1 MVQPPTTTNSS
12 PAKTPKPRV
21 HRRTGRLGR
30 ILLGLVLGLVACT
43 LLGLSSAACGTSGR
57 ELRDPAP
64 GATAPPRRTS
74 TTSSRN
80 VQVIPDA
87 SGVVLQPSGFTLGS
101 PSWPADGAIPM
112 EFGCAGDDIA
122 PPLTISGV
130 PDGTAELLLVAFDV
144 EARTQP
150 RWIVAGIPITT
161 TLIGQGALPSG
172 AIAVVN
178 STGSTSWA
186 GPCPTPGS
194 STTFQLRL
202 YALRT
207 PSGVTAASDSP
218 AVTVALTTATQAAV
232 LRGTYTRPG

>member
-1 MVQPPTTTNSS
+1 MPLPPTITNSS
-12 PAKTPKPRV
+12 PAQVPKPRV
-21 HRRTGRLGR
+21 LPRNSRRGRV
-30 ILLGLVLGLVACT
+30 VLGFIACM

-74 TTSSRN
+74 PTTSGN
-80 VQVIPDA
+80 IQVIPDD
-87 SGVVLQPSGFTLGS
+87 SNVVLQPSGFTLGS
-101 PSWPADGAIPM
+101 PSWPADGAMPL
-112 EFGCAGDDIA
+112 EFGCGGGDIA
-122 PPLTISGV
+122 PPLTISEV
-130 PDGTAELLLVAFDV
+130 PDGTAELLLVASDV
-144 EARTQP
+144 DARSQT

-161 TLIGQGALPSG
+161 TSIAAGALPPG
-172 AIAVVN
+172 AVAVVN
-178 STGSTSWA
+178 STGGTSWA

-194 STTFQLRL
+194 STTFQIRL

>member
-1 MVQPPTTTNSS
+1 MAGTHV
-12 PAKTPKPRV
+12 R
-21 HRRTGRLGR
+21 RRTRRLARVALGL
-30 ILLGLVLGLVACT
+30 IACVLLGIG
-43 LLGLSSAACGTSGR
+43 SAACGTSGR
-57 ELRDPAP
+57 ELREPAP
-64 GATAPPRRTS
+64 GATAPPRRSS
-74 TTSSRN
+74 TTISNNNRVAPDDSNVVLRPTGFSLSSPAWLADG
-80 VQVIPDA
+80 VIPMD
-87 SGVVLQPSGFTLGS
+87 
-101 PSWPADGAIPM
+101 
-112 EFGCAGDDIA
+112 FGCAGSDTA
-122 PPLTISGV
+122 PPLTIAGV
-130 PDGTAELLLVAFDV
+130 PDGAAELLLIASDV
-144 EARTQP
+144 DVRSDT

-161 TLIGQGALPSG
+161 TSIAQGVLPPG

-207 PSGVTAASDSP
+207 PSGITAASDSP

>member
-1 MVQPPTTTNSS
+1 MLGFMV
-12 PAKTPKPRV
+12 
-21 HRRTGRLGR
+21 
-30 ILLGLVLGLVACT
+30 CM

-57 ELRDPAP
+57 ELRDPVP

-74 TTSSRN
+74 TTSSGN
-80 VQVIPDA
+80 VQITPED
-87 SGVVLQPSGFTLGS
+87 SSVVLQPSGFTLGS
-101 PSWPADGAIPM
+101 PSWPADGPIPL
-112 EFGCAGDDIA
+112 EFGCGGDDIA

-130 PDGTAELLLVAFDV
+130 PDGTAELLLVASDV
-144 EARTQP
+144 DVRSRS

-161 TLIGQGALPSG
+161 TSIGQGVLPPG
-172 AIAVVN
+172 AVAVVN

-207 PSGVTAASDSP
+207 PSGITAASDSP
-218 AVTVALTTATQAAV
+218 AVTVALTAATQAAV
-232 LRGTYTRPG
+232 LRGTYTRPK